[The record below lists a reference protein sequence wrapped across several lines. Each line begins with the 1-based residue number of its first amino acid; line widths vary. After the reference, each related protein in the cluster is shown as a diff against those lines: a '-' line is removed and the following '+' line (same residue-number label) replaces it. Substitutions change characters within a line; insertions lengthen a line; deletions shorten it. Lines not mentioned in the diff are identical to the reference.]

1 MQTNSINMTNIN
13 ANTITNSA
21 VTASEI
27 NWNKNVSS
35 GIKLTDINLV
45 IENGDLFIDSYNILQ
60 AINNIEERLAIL
72 HPNPELENDWEEIKN
87 LGNQYR
93 ELEKIF

>member
-13 ANTITNSA
+13 ANAITNSA

-27 NWNKNVSS
+27 NWNKNMSS

-60 AINNIEERLAIL
+60 AINNIEERLAIS
-72 HPNPELENDWEEIKN
+72 HPNPELEND
-87 LGNQYR
+87 
-93 ELEKIF
+93 

>member
-1 MQTNSINMTNIN
+1 MTNIN

-35 GIKLTDINLV
+35 GIKLTDTNLV

-60 AINNIEERLAIL
+60 AINNIEERLAIS
-72 HPNPELENDWEEIKN
+72 HPNPELEND
-87 LGNQYR
+87 
-93 ELEKIF
+93 

>member
-1 MQTNSINMTNIN
+1 MRTNNINMTNIN

-27 NWNKNVSS
+27 NWNKNMSS

-60 AINNIEERLAIL
+60 AINNIEERLAIS
-72 HPNPELENDWEEIKN
+72 HPNPELEND
-87 LGNQYR
+87 
-93 ELEKIF
+93 

>member
-1 MQTNSINMTNIN
+1 MRTNNINMTNIN

-35 GIKLTDINLV
+35 GIKLTDTNLV

-60 AINNIEERLAIL
+60 AINNIEERLAIS
-72 HPNPELENDWEEIKN
+72 HPNPELEND
-87 LGNQYR
+87 
-93 ELEKIF
+93 